1 MKDYVINSDTLAIIP
16 CENNMSLVY
25 EGDRIIIVNSKP
37 NNIIKMNC
45 LRNGSTLLGR
55 QKGTENMT
63 GDVYKVPIVVRESD
77 SLIFFPTSSPRL
89 KSVSWINL
97 NNIDRTYYDKINCL
111 SVIIFI
117 NSVKVE
123 FNVSLNIINNQIFRA
138 TRLEH
143 NLWRNKLPNA

>member
-1 MKDYVINSDTLAIIP
+1 MKDYIINSNTLAIIP

-25 EGDRIIIVNSKP
+25 EGDKIIIVNNKP

-63 GDVYKVPIVVRESD
+63 GDVYKVPIVVRED
-77 SLIFFPTSSPRL
+77 NNLIFFPTSSPRL
-89 KSVSWINL
+89 KSVSWVNL
-97 NNIDRTYYDKINCL
+97 NNIDRTYYDKINRL

-143 NLWRNKLPNA
+143 NLWRNKSLKS

>member
-1 MKDYVINSDTLAIIP
+1 MKDYIINSDTLAIIP

-25 EGDRIIIVNSKP
+25 EGDKIIIVNCKP

-45 LRNGSTLLGR
+45 LMNGSTLLGR

-97 NNIDRTYYDKINCL
+97 NNIDRTYYDKINRL

-117 NSVKVE
+117 NSVRVE

-143 NLWRNKLPNA
+143 NLWRNKLSKA

>member
-1 MKDYVINSDTLAIIP
+1 MKDYIINSNTLAIIP

-25 EGDRIIIVNSKP
+25 EGEKVLIINNKP

-63 GDVYKVPIVVRESD
+63 GDVYKVPIVVRED
-77 SLIFFPTSSPRL
+77 INLIFFPTSSPRL
-89 KSVSWINL
+89 KSVSWVNL
-97 NNIDRTYYDKINCL
+97 NNIDRTYYDRINRL

-143 NLWRNKLPNA
+143 NLWRNKSQNS

>member
-1 MKDYVINSDTLAIIP
+1 MKDYVINADTLAIIP
-16 CENNMSLVY
+16 CENNMSMVY
-25 EGDRIIIVNSKP
+25 EGEKIIIVNSKP

-45 LRNGSTLLGR
+45 LRNGSTLSGR

-89 KSVSWINL
+89 KSVSWISL
-97 NNIDRTYYDKINCL
+97 NNIDRTYYDKVNCL
-111 SVIIFI
+111 SIVIFM

-143 NLWRNKLPNA
+143 NLWRNKLPNV

>member
-1 MKDYVINSDTLAIIP
+1 MKDYIINSDTLAIIP

-25 EGDRIIIVNSKP
+25 EGERVIIVNNKP

-45 LRNGSTLLGR
+45 LMNGSTLLGR

-63 GDVYKVPIVVRESD
+63 GDVYKVPIVVREKD

-97 NNIDRTYYDKINCL
+97 NNIDRAYYDKINRL
-111 SVIIFI
+111 SVILFI
-117 NSVKVE
+117 NSVRVE

-143 NLWRNKLPNA
+143 NLWRNKLSKT